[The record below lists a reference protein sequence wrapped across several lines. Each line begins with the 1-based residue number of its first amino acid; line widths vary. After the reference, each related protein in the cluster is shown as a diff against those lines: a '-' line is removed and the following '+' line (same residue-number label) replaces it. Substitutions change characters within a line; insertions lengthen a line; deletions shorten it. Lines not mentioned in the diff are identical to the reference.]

1 MIVPGKNMQIAMPI
15 GNVLSDET
23 VTFEME
29 ALMRSTQAAFVS
41 ALGCVLLSL
50 SIGAAG
56 AVWFIHAAEK
66 PDHATL
72 SKLDERK
79 AEVALKTQAET
90 AVAPRVVTATVP
102 TVRENETPKKPN
114 NNFVP
119 DSLLTVTAQAP
130 VTTPA
135 PTAPLSVAQP
145 TPTPASEPAKLETH
159 ASKVASAPTSPPKL
173 KKPRRAVAQVSDDD
187 DEVFYRRSND
197 YRSSERGTVV
207 YRTYIPADGHNFVV
221 QDDDD

>member
-1 MIVPGKNMQIAMPI
+1 
-15 GNVLSDET
+15 
-23 VTFEME
+23 
-29 ALMRSTQAAFVS
+29 MRSTQAAFVS

-102 TVRENETPKKPN
+102 TVRENETPKRPN

-145 TPTPASEPAKLETH
+145 TRASEPEKLETA
-159 ASKVASAPTSPPKL
+159 ASKVALAPASPRKL
-173 KKPRRAVAQVSDDD
+173 KRPRRAVAEASDDD
-187 DEVFYRRSND
+187 DEVFNRRSND

-207 YRTYIPADGHNFVV
+207 YRTDIPAGERNFIV